1 MEHVV
6 FFPSPD
12 GSPSYRRLSSLDEA
26 VSFVEHLRNERD
38 VAEVSV
44 HTLTDVPLAFR
55 TVYRVEVAGSDAVVP
70 APAEAPAE
78 APVAEAP
85 VAEVAEVVEPVAEV
99 AEVVEPAAEVV
110 EPVEAPAEAVA
121 DEPVAA
127 AAGNGAGDTRSLGFF
142 AS

>member
-78 APVAEAP
+78 TPVAEAP
-85 VAEVAEVVEPVAEV
+85 SAEVAEVAVGPVGGKAHTPE
-99 AEVVEPAAEVV
+99 EYLVVDSLVPRAQTLAL
-110 EPVEAPAEAVA
+110 AVA
-121 DEPVAA
+121 RL
-127 AAGNGAGDTRSLGFF
+127 T
-142 AS
+142 